1 MLIAFFRISRC
12 RLRYSISLCCC
23 RISAAIWAGLCSCAL
38 ISADGCRL
46 RYCFFHRFRLYS
58 LTSSSPATC
67 RCVFPPWIS
76 SSTAWR
82 LNSSLYLR
90 AILLFTVAFILLC
103 ALVSAQLGEV
113 QHDAAI
119 GIGEMALACRIG
131 PGGSRRFGFLT
142 TTPVILFPPRF
153 FLFILGFFG
162 RKLLSVAFFQWL
174 PCGF

>member
-67 RCVFPPWIS
+67 RCVFPPWIT

-103 ALVSAQLGEV
+103 APVSAQLGEV
-113 QHDAAI
+113 QHLDF
-119 GIGEMALACRIG
+119 ALLKKSEELLKAFDVGARPRLRRVRYSTITLLG
-131 PGGSRRFGFLT
+131 PV
-142 TTPVILFPPRF
+142 P
-153 FLFILGFFG
+153 
-162 RKLLSVAFFQWL
+162 
-174 PCGF
+174 